1 MHRYSD
7 RRSAGHSRRK
17 RGHTMTRKRLANRR
31 ASVTFFF
38 DCGPHRYTATVSYF
52 PGTDRLAEIFL
63 GNGRAGSDVDA
74 AAKDSVVV
82 ASIALQHDVPV
93 EVIRKALLRDSEGR
107 ASSPL
112 GVALDAIAAQEGER

>member
-1 MHRYSD
+1 MSE
-7 RRSAGHSRRK
+7 RR
-17 RGHTMTRKRLANRR
+17 RLENRR
-31 ASVTFFF
+31 ASTTFAFE
-38 DCGPHRYTATVSYF
+38 CGPHSYVATISYF

-74 AAKDSVVV
+74 AAKDSAVV

-112 GVALDAIAAQEGER
+112 GVALDAITAQEGGR

>member
-1 MHRYSD
+1 
-7 RRSAGHSRRK
+7 
-17 RGHTMTRKRLANRR
+17 MTRKRLANRR

-74 AAKDSVVV
+74 AAKDSRFRFRAV
-82 ASIALQHDVPV
+82 DVHEIP
-93 EVIRKALLRDSEGR
+93 
-107 ASSPL
+107 
-112 GVALDAIAAQEGER
+112 DAPDDPARTRRP